1 MSTLS
6 CPIKGNRK
14 DFAMNMIL
22 EAPPRINPTEQDPN
36 ITDPESANIG
46 SY

>member
-6 CPIKGNRK
+6 CSIKDNRK
-14 DFAMNMIL
+14 HFAMNMIL
-22 EAPPRINPTEQDPN
+22 EVPPRINPTEQDPN
-36 ITDPESANIG
+36 ITDPECANIG